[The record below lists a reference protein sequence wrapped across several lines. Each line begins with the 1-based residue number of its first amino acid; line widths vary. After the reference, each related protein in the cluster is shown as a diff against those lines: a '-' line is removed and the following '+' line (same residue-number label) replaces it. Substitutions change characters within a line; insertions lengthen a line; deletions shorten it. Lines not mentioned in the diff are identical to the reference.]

1 MRNALLLGAALV
13 FGAATSASAAY
24 VTVHVERSAAN
35 QAQIAPDAFVERF
48 DAATA
53 GGFTSSFGGSAVKG
67 VFSGFS
73 FDGGASNLG
82 AGEAEV
88 KLDRKVKYFGFRTD
102 QLDGNNTVE
111 LLSGGKSLGIF
122 NLVGSPQQAGFEGQS
137 AETGFTYVNFFSDTA
152 FDQVRFVQSNGKA
165 VFDDIGVGQVTAV
178 PEAKTWTML
187 ILGFG
192 AAGVAL
198 RRARRVK
205 GVRFA

>member
-1 MRNALLLGAALV
+1 MRNALLLGAAL
-13 FGAATSASAAY
+13 FGAAMPANAAY
-24 VTVHVERSAAN
+24 ITVHVERSAAN
-35 QAQIAPDAFVERF
+35 QAQIAPDAFVESF
-48 DAATA
+48 DAAA
-53 GGFTSSFGGSAVKG
+53 PGFTSNFGGSAVKG

-73 FDGGASNLG
+73 FNGGASALG
-82 AGEAEV
+82 AGQADV

-111 LLSGGKSLGIF
+111 LLSGGKSLGTF
-122 NLVGSPQQAGFEGQS
+122 NLVGSPQQAGFEGPS
-137 AETGFTYVNFFSDTA
+137 AESGYTYVNFFSDTA
-152 FDQVRFVQSNGKA
+152 FDQVRFVQSAGNA
-165 VFDDIGVGQVTAV
+165 TFDDVSVGQVTAV
-178 PEAKTWTML
+178 PELTTWTML

>member
-1 MRNALLLGAALV
+1 MRNAILLGAMLAA
-13 FGAATSASAAY
+13 GATTAANAAY
-24 VTVHVERSAAN
+24 VTVHVERSAAS
-35 QAQIAPDAFVERF
+35 QAQIAPDAFVESF
-48 DAATA
+48 EAATP
-53 GGFTSSFGGSAVKG
+53 GSYTSSFGGAAVTG

-73 FDGGASNLG
+73 YTGGASTLG
-82 AGEAEV
+82 AGQADV

-111 LLSGGKSLGIF
+111 LLSGGKSLGTF
-122 NLVGSPQQAGFEGQS
+122 NLVGSPQQAGFDGQS

-152 FDQVRFVQSNGKA
+152 FDQVRFVQSSGNA
-165 VFDDIGVGQVTAV
+165 TFDDVSVGQVSAV
-178 PEAKTWTML
+178 PELRTWTLL